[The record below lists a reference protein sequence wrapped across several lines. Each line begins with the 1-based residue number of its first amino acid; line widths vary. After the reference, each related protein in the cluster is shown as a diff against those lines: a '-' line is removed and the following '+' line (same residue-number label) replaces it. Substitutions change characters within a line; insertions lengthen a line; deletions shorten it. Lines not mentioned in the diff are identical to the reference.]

1 MTTRPGSSWG
11 SAACFALAVPVL
23 FLLACGAEK
32 GDTGSAPG
40 AGGAGTG
47 GSGVSGGGASG
58 QAGAGGL
65 RGTAGAGN
73 TGGGTAGAGNVGG
86 GTAGSGNVG
95 GGNAGA
101 GNAGGGN
108 AGSGNAGSG
117 NAGSG
122 NAGGGNAGSGN
133 AGSGNAG
140 SGNAGSGNAGSGGA
154 GAAGT
159 GGAGDGGLTYRRA
172 NLTNFTSYPD
182 PGSEECV
189 EFNGCMWAGQFAF
202 VEGQQPESWVM
213 SHNIAAVHSRDAGT
227 YQLKTLRLRKDGRQ
241 IDVTVYDMCADSDCS
256 GCCTANSRE
265 TGFLIDIERYTAE
278 RFGVGDGIVEW
289 ACLDCGGP

>member
-1 MTTRPGSSWG
+1 MSTRPGSSWG
-11 SAACFALAVPVL
+11 ACAPYALAIPVL
-23 FLLACGAEK
+23 LLLACGADPVP
-32 GDTGSAPG
+32 GAGGVG
-40 AGGAGTG
+40 AGGAGSG
-47 GSGVSGGGASG
+47 GAGAGGAGASGGGVSG
-58 QAGAGGL
+58 QAGAGA
-65 RGTAGAGN
+65 RGSAGAGNIGGGSAGAGNAGGGSAGAGN
-73 TGGGTAGAGNVGG
+73 TGGGSAGAGNTGG
-86 GTAGSGNVG
+86 GS
-95 GGNAGA
+95 
-101 GNAGGGN
+101 
-108 AGSGNAGSG
+108 
-117 NAGSG
+117 
-122 NAGGGNAGSGN
+122 
-133 AGSGNAG
+133 
-140 SGNAGSGNAGSGGA
+140 AGSGGSGTGGA
-154 GAAGT
+154 GA

-227 YQLKTLRLRKDGRQ
+227 YQRKTLRLRKDGRQ

-265 TGFLIDIERYTAE
+265 TGFLIDIEKYTAE

-289 ACLDCGGP
+289 ACVDC